1 MRDAKLITEVKFEME
16 GEPAEVTGTWIT
28 EYGDIYIT
36 LYNNGRWCNIM
47 AKDLKKYIKPKFS
60 ETCLVENQSLESKFY

>member
-1 MRDAKLITEVKFEME
+1 MRDAKLLTEVKFEMD

-28 EYGDIYIT
+28 EYGDVYIT

-47 AKDLKKYIKPKFS
+47 AKDLKKYIKQ
-60 ETCLVENQSLESKFY
+60 ETKTPIKEYETSFWQ